1 MILARA
7 FLQIAE
13 YCRLLRHASD
23 LDTESTFFRQL
34 SFPSAENRCPAAQH
48 AQHAEI
54 IYHPT
59 YMTRNLPS
67 DVKLKLYVILSL
79 NTTGGLK
86 AKPLTFNSLIHRK
99 AEPHIYN
106 CISLNLQS
114 LQPRIC

>member
-48 AQHAEI
+48 AQHAQHAEI
-54 IYHPT
+54 IYHPI
-59 YMTRNLPS
+59 YVTRNLPS

-79 NTTGGLK
+79 NTGGLK
-86 AKPLTFNSLIHRK
+86 AKPLTFNSLIH
-99 AEPHIYN
+99 
-106 CISLNLQS
+106 
-114 LQPRIC
+114 